1 MTIENLE
8 IECPGC
14 GEFIDINEQ
23 IAHKLKE
30 ESSDQKKRIELE
42 VTEKIKKSYSEEIAG
57 WQLKLEQKEK
67 NLLEVNDSAEEDRIK
82 MQEMQ
87 HLLNTQE
94 QQVKLAS
101 QKAAL
106 KARQEEAEKFHQ
118 LAEESAKQ
126 KTAVI
131 EQKYT
136 ALEIKN
142 NELQDQMRQQK
153 EIHQEALRK
162 AEQGSVQT
170 QGEGGEIYI
179 EDLLRNAFPEDE
191 IQEVAK
197 GQKGADVI
205 QKVRF
210 GSALV
215 AGVIVWE
222 GKRAKTWSNGWIS
235 KIKEDTVR
243 VNGHISVIVSDI
255 SKGSKTTKTNMIEE
269 NVWICSYT
277 DILVLAT
284 SIRSGL
290 IRASN
295 AIKSQEGKGTK
306 MELLYNYMSG
316 QEFIN
321 AMRMVND
328 SYIADKEIIAK
339 ERRAMEK
346 HWKSREKAAI
356 ARLEGFSDFMGT
368 IKTIA
373 TELPAIKEIENDDQ
387 KFLSESGHLGRSSD
401 DDEEDLF

>member
-1 MTIENLE
+1 MTSENFE

-30 ESSDQKKRIELE
+30 ESLDLEKRVEREL
-42 VTEKIKKSYSEEIAG
+42 TERMNKSHLEEISNWKA
-57 WQLKLEQKEK
+57 KLEEKEK
-67 NLLEVNDSAEEDRIK
+67 SILQQNDSAEENRIK
-82 MQEMQ
+82 LQEMQ
-87 HLLNTQE
+87 HLLDTQE
-94 QQVKLAS
+94 QQVKIAS
-101 QKAAL
+101 EKAAL
-106 KARQEEAEKFHQ
+106 EARQEEAEKFKE
-118 LAEESAKQ
+118 LAEESARQ
-126 KTAVI
+126 KTAAI
-131 EQKYT
+131 EQKYAT
-136 ALEIKN
+136 LEIKN

-153 EIHQEALRK
+153 EMHQEALRK

-179 EDLLRNAFPEDE
+179 EDLLRQAFPGDDIE
-191 IQEVAK
+191 EVAK

-222 GKRAKTWSNGWIS
+222 GKRAQNWSNGWIS

-243 VNGHISVIVSDI
+243 VNGHISVIVSDV
-255 SKGSKTTKTNMIEE
+255 SKGAKSTKMDMIEE
-269 NVWICSYT
+269 NVWVCSYT
-277 DILVLAT
+277 EVLGLAT

-290 IRASN
+290 IRAAN

-306 MELLYNYMSG
+306 MELLYEYMSG

-328 SYIADKEIIAK
+328 SYVAELEIVGK

-346 HWKSREKAAI
+346 HWRSREKAAT

-368 IKTIA
+368 IKAIA

-387 KFLSESGHLGRSSD
+387 LYL
-401 DDEEDLF
+401 DE

>member
-1 MTIENLE
+1 MIKKNNDNME
-8 IECPGC
+8 IECPEC
-14 GEFIDINEQ
+14 GEIININEQ
-23 IAHKLKE
+23 ISHRLQDEFADEKKRMEINMRKEFQASHLGEIEEMNEALAEKDRLLLGVKDEDEKKNALLAEMEHKLE
-30 ESSDQKKRIELE
+30 THDVRIEIE
-42 VTEKIKKSYSEEIAG
+42 RQKAANEAKAEARAEYKEMAEEIA
-57 WQLKLEQKEK
+57 EQK
-67 NLLEVNDSAEEDRIK
+67 NA
-82 MQEMQ
+82 
-87 HLLNTQE
+87 
-94 QQVKLAS
+94 AS
-101 QKAAL
+101 Q
-106 KARQEEAEKFHQ
+106 QENLQ
-118 LAEESAKQ
+118 LQ
-126 KTAVI
+126 M
-131 EQKYT
+131 
-136 ALEIKN
+136 KN

-153 EIHQEALRK
+153 ELHQEALRK

-179 EDLLRNAFPEDE
+179 EDLLRQAFPEDD

-215 AGVIVWE
+215 AGIIVWE
-222 GKRAKTWSNGWIS
+222 GKRAQNWQNSWIS

-255 SKGSKTTKTNMIEE
+255 SKGAKTTKTNMIEE
-269 NVWICSYT
+269 NVWVCSYT
-277 DILVLAT
+277 DILVLAA

-328 SYIADKEIIAK
+328 SYIADQEIIAK

-346 HWKSREKAAI
+346 HWKAREKAAI

-373 TELPAIKEIENDDQ
+373 TELPAIKEIDGDDQ
-387 KFLSESGHLGRSSD
+387 IALPEPN
-401 DDEEDLF
+401 EEDDYEA

>member
-1 MTIENLE
+1 MIKRGIEMTSENFE

-30 ESSDQKKRIELE
+30 ESLDLEKRVEREL
-42 VTEKIKKSYSEEIAG
+42 TERMNKSHLEEISNWKA
-57 WQLKLEQKEK
+57 KLEEKERSI
-67 NLLEVNDSAEEDRIK
+67 LQQNDSAEENRIK
-82 MQEMQ
+82 LQEMQ

-94 QQVKLAS
+94 QQVKIAS
-101 QKAAL
+101 EKAAL
-106 KARQEEAEKFHQ
+106 EARQEEAEKFKE

-131 EQKYT
+131 EQKYA

-153 EIHQEALRK
+153 EMHQEALRK

-179 EDLLRNAFPEDE
+179 EDLLRQAFPGDDIE
-191 IQEVAK
+191 EVAK

-222 GKRAKTWSNGWIS
+222 GKRAQNWSNGWIS

-243 VNGHISVIVSDI
+243 VNGHISVIVSDV
-255 SKGSKTTKTNMIEE
+255 SKGAKSTKMDMIEE
-269 NVWICSYT
+269 NVWVCSYT
-277 DILVLAT
+277 EILGLAT

-290 IRASN
+290 IRAAN

-306 MELLYNYMSG
+306 MELLYEYMSG

-328 SYIADKEIIAK
+328 SYVAELEIVGK

-346 HWKSREKAAI
+346 HWRSREKAAT

-387 KFLSESGHLGRSSD
+387 KFLPELD
-401 DDEEDLF
+401 D

>member
-1 MTIENLE
+1 MTKENFE

-30 ESSDQKKRIELE
+30 ESLDLEKRVEREL
-42 VTEKIKKSYSEEIAG
+42 TERMNKSHSEEISNWKA
-57 WQLKLEQKEK
+57 KLEEKEK
-67 NLLEVNDSAEEDRIK
+67 SILQQNDSAEENRIK
-82 MQEMQ
+82 LQEMQ

-94 QQVKLAS
+94 QQVKIAS
-101 QKAAL
+101 EKAAL
-106 KARQEEAEKFHQ
+106 EARQEEAEKFKQ

-131 EQKYT
+131 EQKYA

-153 EIHQEALRK
+153 EMHQEALRK

-179 EDLLRNAFPEDE
+179 EDLLRQAFPGDDIE
-191 IQEVAK
+191 EVAK

-222 GKRAKTWSNGWIS
+222 GKRAQKWSNGWIS

-243 VNGHISVIVSDI
+243 VNGHISVIVSDV
-255 SKGSKTTKTNMIEE
+255 SKGAKSTKMDMIEE
-269 NVWICSYT
+269 NVWVCSYT
-277 DILVLAT
+277 EILGLAT

-290 IRASN
+290 IRAAN

-306 MELLYNYMSG
+306 MELLYEYMSG

-328 SYIADKEIIAK
+328 SYVAELEIVGK
-339 ERRAMEK
+339 ERRVMEK
-346 HWKSREKAAI
+346 HWRSREKAAT

-387 KFLSESGHLGRSSD
+387 KFLPGLD
-401 DDEEDLF
+401 D

>member
-1 MTIENLE
+1 ME
-8 IECPGC
+8 IECPEC
-14 GEFIDINEQ
+14 GEIININEQ
-23 IAHKLKE
+23 ISHRLQDEFADEKKRMEINMRNEFQASHLGEIEEMNEALAEKDRLLLGVKDEDEKKNTLLAEMEHKLE
-30 ESSDQKKRIELE
+30 THDVRIEIE
-42 VTEKIKKSYSEEIAG
+42 RQKAANEAKAEARAEYKEMAEEIA
-57 WQLKLEQKEK
+57 EQK
-67 NLLEVNDSAEEDRIK
+67 NA
-82 MQEMQ
+82 
-87 HLLNTQE
+87 
-94 QQVKLAS
+94 AS
-101 QKAAL
+101 Q
-106 KARQEEAEKFHQ
+106 QENLQ
-118 LAEESAKQ
+118 LQ
-126 KTAVI
+126 M
-131 EQKYT
+131 
-136 ALEIKN
+136 KN

-153 EIHQEALRK
+153 ELHQEALRK

-179 EDLLRNAFPEDE
+179 EDLLRQAFPEDD

-215 AGVIVWE
+215 AGIIVWE
-222 GKRAKTWSNGWIS
+222 GKRAQNWQNSWIS

-255 SKGSKTTKTNMIEE
+255 SKGAKTTKTNMIEE
-269 NVWICSYT
+269 NVWVCSYT
-277 DILVLAT
+277 DILVLAA

-328 SYIADKEIIAK
+328 SYIADQEIIAK

-346 HWKSREKAAI
+346 HWKAREKAAI

-373 TELPAIKEIENDDQ
+373 TELPAIKEIDGDDQ
-387 KFLSESGHLGRSSD
+387 IALPEPN
-401 DDEEDLF
+401 EEDDFEA

>member
-1 MTIENLE
+1 ME
-8 IECPGC
+8 IECPEC
-14 GEFIDINEQ
+14 GEIININEQ
-23 IAHKLKE
+23 ISHRLQDEFADEKKRMEINMRKEFQASHLGEIEEMNEALAEKDRLLLGVKDEDEKKNALLAEMEHKLE
-30 ESSDQKKRIELE
+30 THDVRIEIE
-42 VTEKIKKSYSEEIAG
+42 RQKAANEAKAEARAEYKEMAEEIA
-57 WQLKLEQKEK
+57 EQK
-67 NLLEVNDSAEEDRIK
+67 NA
-82 MQEMQ
+82 
-87 HLLNTQE
+87 
-94 QQVKLAS
+94 AS
-101 QKAAL
+101 Q
-106 KARQEEAEKFHQ
+106 QENLQ
-118 LAEESAKQ
+118 LQ
-126 KTAVI
+126 M
-131 EQKYT
+131 
-136 ALEIKN
+136 KN

-153 EIHQEALRK
+153 ELHQEALRK

-179 EDLLRNAFPEDE
+179 EDLLRQAFPEDD

-215 AGVIVWE
+215 AGIIVWE
-222 GKRAKTWSNGWIS
+222 GKRAQNWQNSWIS

-255 SKGSKTTKTNMIEE
+255 SKGAKTTKTNMIEE
-269 NVWICSYT
+269 NVWVCSYT
-277 DILVLAT
+277 DILVLAA

-328 SYIADKEIIAK
+328 SYIADQEIIAK

-346 HWKSREKAAI
+346 HWKAREKAAI

-373 TELPAIKEIENDDQ
+373 TELPAIKEIDGDDQ
-387 KFLSESGHLGRSSD
+387 IALPEPN
-401 DDEEDLF
+401 EEDDYEA

>member
-1 MTIENLE
+1 MSKTHSKE
-8 IECPGC
+8 IAEW
-14 GEFIDINEQ
+14 
-23 IAHKLKE
+23 
-30 ESSDQKKRIELE
+30 
-42 VTEKIKKSYSEEIAG
+42 KIKLEE
-57 WQLKLEQKEK
+57 KEK
-67 NLLEVNDSAEEDRIK
+67 NILAQQDSAEESRLK
-82 MQEMQ
+82 LQKMQ
-87 HLLNTQE
+87 HLLDTQE
-94 QQVKLAS
+94 QQVKIAS
-101 QKAAL
+101 EKAAL
-106 KARQEEAEKFHQ
+106 EARQEEAEKFKQ

-126 KTAVI
+126 KTAEI
-131 EQKYT
+131 EQKYA

-179 EDLLRNAFPEDE
+179 EDLLRQTFPGDDME
-191 IQEVAK
+191 EVAN
-197 GQKGADVI
+197 GQTGAEVI
-205 QKVRF
+205 QKVRL
-210 GSALV
+210 GSALG
-215 AGVIVWE
+215 AGIIGWE
-222 GKRAKTWSNGWIS
+222 GKRAQNWSNGWIS

-243 VNGHISVIVSDI
+243 VNGHVSVIVSDV
-255 SKGSKTTKTNMIEE
+255 SKGKSTRMDMIEQ
-269 NVWICSYT
+269 NVWVCSYT
-277 DILVLAT
+277 ESTGLAK

-290 IRASN
+290 IRAAN
-295 AIKSQEGKGTK
+295 AKKSQEGKGSK
-306 MELLYNYMSG
+306 MELLYDYMSG

-328 SYIADKEIIAK
+328 SYVAEKEIIDK

-387 KFLSESGHLGRSSD
+387 LYLD
-401 DDEEDLF
+401 Q

>member
-1 MTIENLE
+1 MTSENFE

-30 ESSDQKKRIELE
+30 ESLDLEKRVEREL
-42 VTEKIKKSYSEEIAG
+42 TERMNKSHLEEISNWKA
-57 WQLKLEQKEK
+57 KLEEKERSI
-67 NLLEVNDSAEEDRIK
+67 LQQNDSAEENRIK
-82 MQEMQ
+82 LQEMQ

-94 QQVKLAS
+94 QQVKIAS
-101 QKAAL
+101 EKAAL
-106 KARQEEAEKFHQ
+106 EARQEEAEKFKE

-131 EQKYT
+131 EQKYA

-153 EIHQEALRK
+153 EMHQEALRK

-179 EDLLRNAFPEDE
+179 EDLLRQAFPGDDIE
-191 IQEVAK
+191 EVAK

-222 GKRAKTWSNGWIS
+222 GKRAQNWSNGWIS

-243 VNGHISVIVSDI
+243 VNGHISVIVSDV
-255 SKGSKTTKTNMIEE
+255 SKGAKSTKMDMIEE
-269 NVWICSYT
+269 NVWVCSYT
-277 DILVLAT
+277 EILGLAT

-290 IRASN
+290 IRAAN

-306 MELLYNYMSG
+306 MELLYEYMSG

-328 SYIADKEIIAK
+328 SYVAELEIVGK

-346 HWKSREKAAI
+346 HWRSREKAAT

-387 KFLSESGHLGRSSD
+387 KFLPELD
-401 DDEEDLF
+401 D

>member
-1 MTIENLE
+1 MVKENFE

-14 GEFIDINEQ
+14 GEIIDINEQ
-23 IAHKLKE
+23 LAHRLKE
-30 ESSDQKKRIELE
+30 ESSDLEKKVQREL
-42 VTEKIKKSYSEEIAG
+42 TEKMSKTHSKEIAE
-57 WQLKLEQKEK
+57 WKIKLEEKEK
-67 NLLEVNDSAEEDRIK
+67 NILAQQDSAEESRLK
-82 MQEMQ
+82 LQKMQ
-87 HLLNTQE
+87 HLLDTQE
-94 QQVKLAS
+94 QQVKIAS
-101 QKAAL
+101 EKAAL
-106 KARQEEAEKFHQ
+106 EARQEEAEKFKQ

-126 KTAVI
+126 KTAEI
-131 EQKYT
+131 EQKYA

-179 EDLLRNAFPEDE
+179 EDLLRQTFPGDDIE
-191 IQEVAK
+191 EVAK

-215 AGVIVWE
+215 AGIIVWE
-222 GKRAKTWSNGWIS
+222 GKRAQNWSNGWIS

-243 VNGHISVIVSDI
+243 VNGHVSVIVSDV
-255 SKGSKTTKTNMIEE
+255 SKGGKSTRMDMIEQ
-269 NVWICSYT
+269 NVWVCSYT
-277 DILVLAT
+277 EILGLAK
-284 SIRSGL
+284 SIRPGL
-290 IRASN
+290 IRAAN
-295 AIKSQEGKGTK
+295 AKKSQEGKGSK
-306 MELLYNYMSG
+306 MELLYDYMSG

-328 SYIADKEIIAK
+328 SYVAEKEIIDK

-387 KFLSESGHLGRSSD
+387 KFFPEY
-401 DDEEDLF
+401 EE

>member
-1 MTIENLE
+1 ME
-8 IECPGC
+8 IECPEC
-14 GEFIDINEQ
+14 GEIININEQ
-23 IAHKLKE
+23 ISHRLQDEFADEKKRMEINMRKEFQASHLGEIEEMNEALAEKDRLLLGVKDEDEKKNALLAEMEHKLE
-30 ESSDQKKRIELE
+30 THDVRIEIE
-42 VTEKIKKSYSEEIAG
+42 RQKAANEAKAEARAEYKEMAEEIA
-57 WQLKLEQKEK
+57 EQK
-67 NLLEVNDSAEEDRIK
+67 NA
-82 MQEMQ
+82 
-87 HLLNTQE
+87 
-94 QQVKLAS
+94 AS
-101 QKAAL
+101 Q
-106 KARQEEAEKFHQ
+106 QENLQ
-118 LAEESAKQ
+118 LQ
-126 KTAVI
+126 M
-131 EQKYT
+131 
-136 ALEIKN
+136 KN

-153 EIHQEALRK
+153 ELHQEALRK

-179 EDLLRNAFPEDE
+179 EDLLRQAFPEDD

-215 AGVIVWE
+215 AGIIVWE
-222 GKRAKTWSNGWIS
+222 GKRAQNWQNSWIS

-255 SKGSKTTKTNMIEE
+255 SKGAKTTKTNMIEE
-269 NVWICSYT
+269 NVWVCSYT
-277 DILVLAT
+277 DILVLAA

-328 SYIADKEIIAK
+328 SYIADQEIIAK

-346 HWKSREKAAI
+346 HWKAREKAAI

-373 TELPAIKEIENDDQ
+373 TELPAIKEIDGDDQ
-387 KFLSESGHLGRSSD
+387 IALPEPN
-401 DDEEDLF
+401 EEDDFEA